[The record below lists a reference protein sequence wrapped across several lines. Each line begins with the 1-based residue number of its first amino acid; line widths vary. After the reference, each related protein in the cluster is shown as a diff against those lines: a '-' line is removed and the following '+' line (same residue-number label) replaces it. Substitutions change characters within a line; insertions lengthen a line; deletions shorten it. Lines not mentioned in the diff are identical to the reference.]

1 MLRPLVKNTTR
12 RRLLWFGIALVLLP
26 TAFVV
31 FTLVQPREYT
41 SSVFVE
47 VGKPGVI
54 TYPHEP
60 AHATLYLILLLVGIY
75 LPGFALLIA
84 AFIGYFSRRSASG
97 TQNI

>member
-1 MLRPLVKNTTR
+1 VKDITR
-12 RRLLWFGIALVLLP
+12 RRVLWFGIALVLLP

-41 SSVFVE
+41 SSIIVE

-54 TYPHEP
+54 KYADEP
-60 AHATLYLILLLVGIY
+60 AHATLYLILFLVGIY

-84 AFIGYFSRRSASG
+84 AFVGYFSRRSASG